1 MKGAMDVDPILSF
14 LIGPLLT
21 FAVVILILGLL
32 RQAVLSLWALADAA
46 RKAGDRNIPVG
57 QVICSTA
64 SWVFPVTRLHRSLP
78 VFSFASFTFHASVIL
93 SALFLREHIDLFGHL
108 GLSWPAIPRPY
119 VDWLALLAFAGLIVL
134 LGYRIYVRQSRAVST
149 FADYLILVLLIVT
162 VGMGYLAG
170 QSWNVIPYKVT
181 MVFHIGAGSAIL
193 ILAPFTKLAHC
204 ALYPLIRFSSELGWH
219 LTREGGAD
227 VIKTLHGPEGRKI

>member
-1 MKGAMDVDPILSF
+1 MDVLLSF
-14 LIGPLLT
+14 LKGPLLT

-32 RQAVLSLWALADAA
+32 RQAVLSVWVLVAAA
-46 RKAGDRNIPVG
+46 RKAGDRSVPVA
-57 QVICSTA
+57 QLLRSTA

-78 VFSFASFTFHASVIL
+78 VFSYASFTFHVSVIL
-93 SALFLREHIDLFGHL
+93 SALFLREHIELFGHL

-119 VDWLALLAFAGLIVL
+119 VDGLALLAFVGLVVL

-149 FADYLILVLLIVT
+149 FADYLLLVLLIVT

-170 QSWNVIPYKVT
+170 RSWNVIPYNVT
-181 MVFHIGAGSAIL
+181 MVFHIGAGATIL
-193 ILAPFTKLAHC
+193 ILVPFTKLAHC
-204 ALYPLIRFSSELGWH
+204 ALFPLVRFSSELGWH

-227 VIKTLHGPEGRKI
+227 VIKTLRGPEGRKI